1 MAVKLNKS
9 PIYVKGT
16 AEMWVHDLI
25 TGDLIGYSNKIDTS
39 NFTSSVNAGE
49 IRAGLGA
56 PVAINIPDSA
66 TFSGEITATDFSLEA
81 RQLATGGTLKY
92 NGTVA
97 VMENIIATAT
107 TLTVTNIPVAAYG
120 EQADNAVFSCYVGND
135 GINYGVN
142 PLTKEIQG
150 FTAEVGKSYC
160 VRYYMEMASAQE
172 LTIPGQFNPTVARV
186 TIKMAAYG
194 AQGNSA
200 MNGSRV
206 GNLYVHIPRAQFIN
220 GDVGVNGS
228 QTEAATTPWS
238 FSALIYD
245 ETDITCSDCANDNS
259 VLGYMVYAPC
269 GTTAEMSAVKGLVIV
284 GGILSVVEGQSVQTP
299 VQYLMEDNSLVTPKY
314 SDLIFAS
321 AAPNIATVSSEG
333 IIKSVSAGNTTI
345 TVSTKVLKANTT
357 DEPLY
362 AATANVTV
370 TVA

>member
-1 MAVKLNKS
+1 MAVSLNKS

-16 AEMWVHDLI
+16 AEMWVHDVV

-49 IRAGLGA
+49 IRSGLGA

-66 TFSGEITATDFSLEA
+66 TFSGEVTATDFSLNA
-81 RQLATGGTLKY
+81 RALATGGTLKY

-97 VMENIIATAT
+97 IQENIVATST
-107 TLTVTNIPVAAYG
+107 TLTVTEVPVSAYG
-120 EQADNAVFSCYVGND
+120 EPSDSATYACYVGND
-135 GINYGVN
+135 GVNYGVD
-142 PLTKEIQG
+142 PTTREVQG
-150 FTAEVGKSYC
+150 FTATVGQSYC
-160 VRYYMEMASAQE
+160 VRYYTEIASAQE

-194 AQGNSA
+194 TQGNSA
-200 MNGSRV
+200 SNGSRV

-245 ETDITCSDCANDNS
+245 ESDVTCSECAGDNS

-269 GTTAEMSAVKGLVIV
+269 GTNATLSAVTGLIVV
-284 GGILSVVEGQSVQTP
+284 GGVLSVDEGKTVQTP
-299 VQYLMEDNSLVTPKY
+299 VQYVMEDKSLVTPKY
-314 SDLIFAS
+314 TDLTFTS
-321 AAPNIATVSSEG
+321 AQTTTATVSDEG
-333 IIKSVSAGNTTI
+333 IISGVAEGSTEI
-345 TVSTKVLKANTT
+345 TVSTKATKPNST
-357 DEPLY
+357 DPLY
-362 AATANVTV
+362 TATVNVTV
-370 TVA
+370 TSA

>member
-1 MAVKLNKS
+1 MAVRLNKS

-16 AEMWVHDLI
+16 AEMWVHDVV

-66 TFSGEITATDFSLEA
+66 TFSGEVTATDFSLEA

-97 VMENIIATAT
+97 VMENIVATTT
-107 TLTVTNIPVAAYG
+107 TLTVTNQPVAAYG
-120 EQADNAVFSCYVGND
+120 EPTDNVTFSCYVGND
-135 GINYGVN
+135 GVNYGVN
-142 PLTKEIQG
+142 PTTKEIQG

-194 AQGNSA
+194 AQGGSA

-245 ETDITCSDCANDNS
+245 ETDITCSECAQDNS

-269 GTTAEMSAVKGLVIV
+269 GTNAEMSAVTGLIIV
-284 GGILSVVEGQSVQTP
+284 GGVLSVAEGATVQTP
-299 VQYLMEDNSLVTPKY
+299 VQYVMEDKSLVTPKY
-314 SDLIFAS
+314 ADLRFVS
-321 AAPNIATVSSEG
+321 ATPTTATVSTEG
-333 IIKSVSAGNTTI
+333 VITGVAEGSTEV
-345 TVSTKVLKANTT
+345 TVSTKALKANST
-357 DEPLY
+357 DPLY
-362 AATANVTV
+362 TASVSVTV
-370 TVA
+370 TAA